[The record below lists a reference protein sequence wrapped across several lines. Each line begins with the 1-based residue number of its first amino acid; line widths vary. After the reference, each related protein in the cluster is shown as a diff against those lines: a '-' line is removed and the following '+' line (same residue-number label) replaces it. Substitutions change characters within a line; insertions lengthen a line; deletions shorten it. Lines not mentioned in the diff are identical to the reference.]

1 MRLTQKYQQGKRIN
15 YFATSPTQQTEQ
27 PIEQP
32 PENDSVLKY
41 LNFISPSSLVGAT
54 IKKLAGNT
62 KDFTDLVTEGSGVFT
77 EEFHKEHPYISMATN
92 MVLDSLIPGGIA
104 KLGTKATVLKT
115 LPKNIKNRV
124 AFVGSAASGG
134 SPTLGKQNAI
144 NYFFKN
150 IDLHGN
156 KVNRSDVL
164 KYIFTGKG
172 KENLGAIY
180 TGGTRPVVSNYR
192 DLSQAA
198 RYTEVP
204 GKLPSIYQ
212 VNLGVVDE
220 SFDGQKLFQE
230 LRRANELN
238 GGMLETPIAI
248 EGGIIIGSKNMIKN
262 PLVQNA
268 VNSRRI
274 KASGNKLT
282 PVVVSDERNAK
293 KALELLNSEEKPV
306 YVMSINQ
313 RKIKGNRQAVTD
325 LEGNAIHGKM
335 KNGKLV
341 QEGENAA
348 KGDYTFNTGGINVY
362 FYKKNGRLRK
372 VEIDV
377 YDHAG
382 TGNSTKYG
390 TDVSNLSFMK
400 KYFSSG
406 QRLKNMLSKAED
418 TSSLVIRYDSAMSSA
433 DFRHAMVN
441 NFRID
446 PVSKKLVAN
455 KEGIEDLIE
464 VVGNSKT
471 GRNIG
476 EGLYRST
483 KSETI
488 IKYEKDFYKKQID
501 DMAKAQKLELDNT
514 IKESLANQLMERVH
528 AAGRAAEQKSVAYT
542 KWANEKLRRNLY
554 GLEQDEEF
562 IKEYAEDIASLQRYD
577 NSNRVFAFTEDH
589 NDWYKIL
596 EENASTRNP
605 RVERKVLTAVGP
617 RNVNAQLRNKAN
629 NTILFINKYTKAA
642 PEERIRMLGNLENTF
657 FDIPYPNYPALDY
670 NIQEL
675 YNMLHV

>member
-1 MRLTQKYQQGKRIN
+1 MKVIPKYQQGKRIN
-15 YFATSPTQQTEQ
+15 YFAP

-32 PENDSVLKY
+32 QEDDNILKY

-62 KDFTDLVTEGSGVFT
+62 KSFTDLVTDGSGVFT
-77 EEFHKEHPYISMATN
+77 EEFQKENPYISMAGN
-92 MVLDSLIPGGIA
+92 MILDSLIPGGIA
-104 KLGTKATVLKT
+104 KLGVKAPAM
-115 LPKNIKNRV
+115 LPKNIRNR
-124 AFVGSAASGG
+124 ALFIGSAATGG

-150 IDLHGN
+150 VDLHGN

-164 KYIFTGKG
+164 RYIFTGKG
-172 KENLGAIY
+172 KEKLGAIY
-180 TGGTRPVVSNYR
+180 TGGTRPVVADYR
-192 DLSQAA
+192 ELSQAA
-198 RYTEVP
+198 RYSEVP

-220 SFDGQKLFQE
+220 SFNGQKLFQE
-230 LRRANELN
+230 LRKANELN

-268 VNSRRI
+268 INSRKI

-282 PVVVSDERNAK
+282 PVVVSDEKNAK
-293 KALELLNSEEKPV
+293 KALELLNSDEKPV

-325 LEGNAIHGKM
+325 LEGNTLYGKV

-341 QEGENAA
+341 QEGENIA

-390 TDVSNLSFMK
+390 TDVSDSNFVK

-406 QRLKNMLSKAED
+406 QRLKNMLGKAED

-446 PVSKKLVAN
+446 PISKKLVAN
-455 KEGIEDLIE
+455 NKGITNLIE

-471 GRNIG
+471 GKSIG

-483 KSETI
+483 KSDAV
-488 IKYEKDFYKKQID
+488 IKYEKDFYKKKID

-514 IKESLANQLMERVH
+514 IKDALADQLMKRVH
-528 AAGRAAEQKSVAYT
+528 AAGRAAEHKSVVYT
-542 KWANEKLRRNLY
+542 KWANNKLYRNLY

-562 IKEYAEDIASLQRYD
+562 IKEYAEDIAKFQRYD
-577 NSNRVFAFTEDH
+577 DSNKVFAFTEDY

-596 EENASTRNP
+596 EENASTKNP
-605 RVERKVLTAVGP
+605 RVERKVLTTIRP
-617 RNVNAQLRNKAN
+617 HNVNAQLRNKAN
-629 NTILFINKYTKAA
+629 NTILFINKYVKAT
-642 PEERIRMLGNLENTF
+642 PEERVGMLSNLENTF
-657 FDIPYPNYPALDY
+657 FDIPQPNYPALDY

-675 YNMLHV
+675 YNILHV